1 MKEWRIKISGF
12 GGQGVILSGYVIGTA
27 ATIFE
32 DHYASM
38 IQSYGPEA
46 RGGACSTQITI
57 HDTEI
62 KYPLVD
68 NPDVLL
74 AMSQEGYDKHCSSLV
89 EYGKIFYD
97 EDLVIPRT
105 LSSNIY
111 QYKIPSTR
119 IAESIG
125 KKIVANMVI
134 IGFMLGNTR
143 ILKADNFIKAI
154 DRAVP
159 KKFRDINKKAFY
171 LGYEYLLKEE
181 N

>member
-12 GGQGVILSGYVIGTA
+12 GGQGVILSAYVIGTA
-27 ATIFE
+27 ATIYE
-32 DHYASM
+32 GLYASM

-46 RGGACSTQITI
+46 RGGACLTQVTI
-57 HDTEI
+57 HDNEI

-68 NPDVLL
+68 HPDVLM
-74 AMSQEGYDKHCSSLV
+74 AMSQEGYDKHCASIV

-97 EDLVIPRT
+97 EDLVTPRT

-119 IAESIG
+119 LAENIG
-125 KKIVANMVI
+125 KKIVANMVM

-143 ILKADNFIKAI
+143 IIKSESFEKAI
-154 DRAVP
+154 ERTVP
-159 KKFRDINKKAFY
+159 SKFTALNKKAFH
-171 LGYEYLLKEE
+171 LGYDYLSEKEK
-181 N
+181 